1 MCSWAQSSVHFSS
14 LCCLLSLVTSSS
26 PMAFDV
32 ICKLVIPNFISLGLR
47 VPLNLRYLHLT
58 AAQRYHPGVQ
68 HIISDLKYPE
78 QRLDFT
84 PDLLLPVFRSQHH
97 QVKDLFLLHISHPVH
112 QQVCS
117 FYLQNILQ
125 SYFLPHCHLSPGFPL
140 SLI

>member
-1 MCSWAQSSVHFSS
+1 MENRDQGVNRQGSGY
-14 LCCLLSLVTSSS
+14 
-26 PMAFDV
+26 
-32 ICKLVIPNFISLGLR
+32 ISLLE
-47 VPLNLRYLHLT
+47 HLIT

-117 FYLQNILQ
+117 FYLRNILQ